1 METKYGVQL
10 KLEEIGNVGAEG
22 SNNLRN
28 LKSKARKA
36 FKLAV
41 VKSVC
46 IFDGFG
52 NSLFYLKR
60 LENGSTYKEEIIGIP
75 AGRIQVRAK

>member
-10 KLEEIGNVGAEG
+10 KLEALGNVGVGG

-28 LKSKARKA
+28 LKSMAKKA
-36 FKLAV
+36 FKVGV
-41 VKSVC
+41 VQSVC
-46 IFDGFG
+46 VFDGFG